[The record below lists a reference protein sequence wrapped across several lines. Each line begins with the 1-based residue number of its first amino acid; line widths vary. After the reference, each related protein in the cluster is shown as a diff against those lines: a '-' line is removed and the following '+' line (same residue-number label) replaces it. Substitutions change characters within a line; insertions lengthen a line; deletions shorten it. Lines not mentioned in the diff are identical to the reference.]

1 MKRGPMWV
9 TTKGPEQSR
18 VPEKNITHETLEEVG
33 RISHNNREGKVRL
46 DERAFE

>member
-18 VPEKNITHETLEEVG
+18 APEKDITHETSEEVG
-33 RISHNNREGKVRL
+33 RIGHDSCEGKVRL
-46 DERAFE
+46 DERTFE